1 MKLCYFYTDITLKG
15 GIERVLSL
23 LISEQ
28 IKDQKLEITLV
39 SQYKTFDAPHY
50 KFPANLKI
58 CYLSDSPYDG
68 KPASFHRLWL
78 QLRNLKNVRSFFKS
92 NSFDIIVSQ
101 AFPNAFTLYLSGVDT
116 QKVVSEEQV
125 FYGYYNKWVRG
136 LRTLIYR
143 KLRAIVVLTEKDR
156 QSFLRHISNV
166 WTIPNPVVLSERHHA
181 VLQNKKIISV
191 GRLEYQK
198 GYDTLISAFNNV
210 HKLFPEWILEIYG
223 EGTLKESL
231 QKQIDENGLTEVFLL
246 KGTTDK
252 VYERMRDASFF
263 VMSSRFEGF
272 GMVLVEAMSQG
283 VPCVSF
289 DCPNGPS
296 DIITDGKD
304 GLLVENQNEMAL
316 AKSIERLIQ
325 NESLRKQLGH
335 NAYSKVTIFSIDRV
349 IGMWNELYEKNVLRQ

>member
-1 MKLCYFYTDITLKG
+1 MKLCYFYTDVTLKG

-28 IKDQKLEITLV
+28 IKNPDLEITLV

-50 KFPANLKI
+50 EFPVDLNI

-68 KPASFHRLWL
+68 RPASFHRLWL
-78 QLRNLKNVRSFFKS
+78 QLRNLKKVRSFFK
-92 NSFDIIVSQ
+92 NNLFDVIVSQ
-101 AFPNAFTLYLSGVDT
+101 AFPNAFTLFLSGVDT
-116 QKVVSEEQV
+116 QRVISEEHV
-125 FYGYYNKWVRG
+125 FYGYYNKLIRG
-136 LRTLIYR
+136 LRTFIYR
-143 KLRAIVVLTEKDR
+143 KFRAVVVLTEKDR
-156 QSFLRHISNV
+156 QCFLRHISNV
-166 WTIPNPVVLSERHHA
+166 WTIPNPVVLSERNHA
-181 VLQNKKIISV
+181 LLLNKKIISV

-198 GYDTLISAFNNV
+198 GYDTLIRVFDNV
-210 HKLFPEWILEIYG
+210 HRLYPEWVLEIYG

-231 QKQIDENGLTEVFLL
+231 QRQIDASDLTEVFLL

-272 GMVLVEAMSQG
+272 GMALVEAMSQG

-296 DIITDGKD
+296 DIITDEKD

-316 AKSIERLIQ
+316 AKKIERLIE

-335 NAYSKVTIFSIDRV
+335 NAYDKVEIFSIDRIV
-349 IGMWNELYEKNVLRQ
+349 DMWNKLYEN